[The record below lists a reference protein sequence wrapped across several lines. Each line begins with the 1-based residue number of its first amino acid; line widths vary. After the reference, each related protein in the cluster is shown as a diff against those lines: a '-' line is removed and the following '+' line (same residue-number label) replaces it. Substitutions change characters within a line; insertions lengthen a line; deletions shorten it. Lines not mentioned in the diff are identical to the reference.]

1 MTKITIR
8 QLPDGRH
15 VERDNSGVLY
25 LVTPGVST
33 KELVRNSQT
42 YIALGLRSDLD
53 DRALYNAFDTST
65 INDPH
70 VLVWDGATQ
79 RYVTRAETS
88 APGTDPTGTVIGP
101 YEPPPRINPGAG
113 EVPAPNPQQAP
124 GTLPPTNPV
133 VAVATGVA
141 SAPAPSYVPVPGPL
155 PVPPKAERTGLLAR
169 IKAWLRRVFG

>member
-1 MTKITIR
+1 MTMTRIR
-8 QLPDGRH
+8 QLEDGRY

-25 LVTPGVST
+25 FVTPGGGA
-33 KELVRNSQT
+33 KILARNSET

-53 DRALYNAFDTST
+53 DRALFNTLDAST
-65 INDPH
+65 FRDPN

-79 RYVTRAETS
+79 RYVTRAEAS

-113 EVPAPNPQQAP
+113 EVPAPSQQQAP

-133 VAVATGVA
+133 VAVATGVTP
-141 SAPAPSYVPVPGPL
+141 APAPAYVPVPGPI
-155 PVPPKAERTGLLAR
+155 PVPARAERPGLVAR
-169 IKAWLRRVFG
+169 IKAWLRRVFR